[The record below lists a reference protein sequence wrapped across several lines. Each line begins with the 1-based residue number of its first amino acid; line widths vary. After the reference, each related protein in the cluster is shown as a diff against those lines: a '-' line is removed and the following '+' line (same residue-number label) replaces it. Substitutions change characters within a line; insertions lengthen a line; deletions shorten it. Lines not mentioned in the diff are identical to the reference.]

1 MNVGQLMMLLDAD
14 TSGTVTVDETVYIAD
29 LNVLDLG
36 GKTVKIT
43 ADPAIQIQGRY
54 WSIRGGKLQA
64 TAGVL
69 FECVSSSSGLIAN
82 VFASGLMRG
91 KELFRCIGGNGCY
104 DTNVIGGEW
113 AKPADMLAPII
124 RVEVNGPTY
133 NRNTWQGLRFQT
145 NGRPQA
151 PSVKL
156 ACTHSANWI
165 YSNAFRDI
173 NFEIPNAGA
182 IHLESCFQ
190 TTMDGIHVFDAD
202 MYGAITDDL
211 VKVGKSPNGLK
222 SKSTTVRNYTRL
234 SGALSAGKVDINI
247 GDVGHYNNNLIVEMV
262 DGIDGAGLKVR
273 LPEWVTQRCIR
284 AQYVW

>member
-1 MNVGQLMMLLDAD
+1 MNVAHLKALLQSD
-14 TSGTVTVDETVYIAD
+14 TSGTITVNETVYIGD
-29 LNVLDLG
+29 MDCLDLD
-36 GKTVKIT
+36 GKTVNSN
-43 ADPAIQIQGRY
+43 ADPAVQIQGRY
-54 WSIRGGKLQA
+54 WTIRSGKLRAQN
-64 TAGVL
+64 GIL
-69 FECVSSSSGLIAN
+69 FECVSSACGLIEN
-82 VFASGLMRG
+82 VWATGWLKS
-91 KELFRCIGGNGCY
+91 KELFRCVGAGACY

-113 AKPADMLAPII
+113 AKPADMLTPII

-133 NRNTWQGLRFQT
+133 NRNTWQGLRMQT

-151 PSVKL
+151 PVIKL
-156 ACTHSANWI
+156 ACMHSANWI
-165 YSNAFRDI
+165 YANVIRDI

-182 IHLESCFQ
+182 VHLESTFQ
-190 TTMDGIHVFDAD
+190 TVLDGIHVFDAD
-202 MYGAITDDL
+202 LYGAITDDL

-284 AQYVW
+284 AQSVW

>member
-1 MNVGQLMMLLDAD
+1 MTVAQLMVLLDSD
-14 TSGTVTVDETVYIAD
+14 TTGTVTVNETVYVGD
-29 LNVLDLG
+29 LNVLDLR
-36 GKTVKIT
+36 GKTVKST
-43 ADPAIQIQGRY
+43 ADPAFQIQGR
-54 WSIRGGKLQA
+54 WWTIRGGKVQA

-69 FECVSSSSGLIAN
+69 FECVSSSSGLMAN
-82 VFASGLMRG
+82 VFASGLLRG
-91 KELFRCIGGNGCY
+91 KELFRCIGSNGCY

-113 AKPADMLAPII
+113 AKPADMLTPII

-133 NRNTWQGLRFQT
+133 NRNTWQGLRLQT

-151 PSVKL
+151 PAIKL

-165 YSNAFRDI
+165 YANVIRDI

-190 TTMDGIHVFDAD
+190 TVLDGIHVFDAD
-202 MYGAITDDL
+202 LFGPITDDL
-211 VKVGKSPNGLK
+211 VKVGKSTNGLK
-222 SKSTTVRNYTRL
+222 SKSTTLRQYMRL
-234 SGALSAGKVDINI
+234 SGSLSEGKVDITI

-273 LPEWVTQRCIR
+273 LPEWATQRCVR